1 MSSDI
6 LTVNRHTMANGL
18 RIVHSPD
25 TTTAM
30 VGMNILYNVGAR
42 DESRRLTGMAHLF
55 EHLMFGGS
63 ANIAD
68 FDEVLERAGGRSN
81 AWTSSDFTNF
91 YLSIPAQNVETAFY
105 LESDRMLA
113 LSFSQRSLSIQQG
126 VVIEEFKQQCLD
138 RPYGK
143 MMHVLREA
151 MYSSQHPYSWPT
163 IGLKPEHIAQVT
175 LADVEKWFYSHYAP
189 NNAIMAVTGNI
200 SFEHVVEL
208 AEKWFGDIPR
218 REIAP
223 RQLPSPGFPEADVF
237 RQVYDHVPSTMV
249 VVALPMSSYGTEEY
263 FAADAITDLLSAGR
277 ASRFTSNIIHGKGK
291 GLITSADAS
300 IIGSEHEGML
310 MMISRLTDN
319 SNDSIMRAR
328 DLLMAEGRALA
339 VEGEVSE
346 REWQRSLNN
355 FESTFRFGNIGYIP
369 RASNLAQAEYHGE
382 DLNSTVAD
390 RRALSI
396 DAVRTNADRLFN
408 HTPVVTVAYCP
419 KEV

>member
-1 MSSDI
+1 MSSDV

-175 LADVEKWFYSHYAP
+175 LEDVEKWFYSHYAP

-200 SFEHVVEL
+200 SFERVVEL

-277 ASRFTSNIIHGKGK
+277 ASRFTSNIIHGK
-291 GLITSADAS
+291 
-300 IIGSEHEGML
+300 
-310 MMISRLTDN
+310 
-319 SNDSIMRAR
+319 AR
-328 DLLMAEGRALA
+328 G
-339 VEGEVSE
+339 
-346 REWQRSLNN
+346 
-355 FESTFRFGNIGYIP
+355 
-369 RASNLAQAEYHGE
+369 
-382 DLNSTVAD
+382 
-390 RRALSI
+390 
-396 DAVRTNADRLFN
+396 
-408 HTPVVTVAYCP
+408 
-419 KEV
+419 